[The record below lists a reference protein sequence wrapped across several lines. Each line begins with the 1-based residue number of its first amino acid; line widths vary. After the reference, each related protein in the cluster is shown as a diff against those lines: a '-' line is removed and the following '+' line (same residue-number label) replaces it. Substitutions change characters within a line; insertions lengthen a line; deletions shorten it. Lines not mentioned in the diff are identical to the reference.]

1 MRFTKVVEVEN
12 KVFGEDIV
20 RSIAKYFERL
30 LANKKGSIDI
40 SVQSPEYGEISGD
53 NQEVIDISF
62 AKSKPVSRVK
72 FTYESDDYKSE
83 LWFSIQDRFVLGS
96 YGGANYTISSDDENW
111 FNIVRVEM
119 QDLMDSVP
127 TTPLVFR
134 FLNTWGW
141 LVSTLISVF
150 FVFSVFRIVFRYFLA
165 DVKFPQWADGLIVV
179 AFFILIGG
187 GFECVKEFLRRN
199 YPIIDLDIFKN
210 RKEVRDRVSKTFWW
224 IVGTIGAMLISTYLP
239 LPFNS
244 RTNPPESK
252 ASRQVLTPV
261 TNVTVTTLN
270 SDCPAHVG
278 NEIKQEQ
285 K

>member
-1 MRFTKVVEVEN
+1 MKFSKRFEVEN
-12 KVFGEDIV
+12 KVFREESV
-20 RSIAKYFERL
+20 RLIGKYFEKIPR
-30 LANKKGSIDI
+30 AKKGSIDI
-40 SVQSPEYGEISGD
+40 CIESLEYGKISGG
-53 NQEVIDISF
+53 NQEVMDISF
-62 AKSKPVSRVK
+62 AKSKPVSRVE
-72 FTYESDDYKSE
+72 FTYESEDYKSE
-83 LWFSIQDRFVLGS
+83 LCFSMQDRFVSGP
-96 YGGANYTISSDDENW
+96 YGGATYTISSNDENW
-111 FNIVRVEM
+111 FNVVRVEM
-119 QDLMDSVP
+119 QDLMDAVP

-150 FVFSVFRIVFRYFLA
+150 FVYSVFRIVYRYFLT
-165 DVKFPQWADGLIVV
+165 DVKFPQWAGGLVV
-179 AFFILIGG
+179 FAFFILVGG

-199 YPIIDLDIFKN
+199 YSIIDLDIFKS